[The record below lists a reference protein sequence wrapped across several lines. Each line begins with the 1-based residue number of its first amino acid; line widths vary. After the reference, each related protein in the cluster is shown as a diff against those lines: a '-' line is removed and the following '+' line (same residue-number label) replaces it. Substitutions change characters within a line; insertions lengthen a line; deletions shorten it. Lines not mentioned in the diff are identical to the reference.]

1 MLVNEIRIEKALN
14 GLVVYRYLRGNV
26 TDCRNNG
33 QLGAKVAKQP
43 VFAKKS
49 LTRGKLMGNIR
60 PRCQAALSV
69 TATSQNRRVAQFGS
83 ALGLGPRGR
92 WFESSLADHFDFRVA
107 GMFDCARSSA
117 G

>member
-1 MLVNEIRIEKALN
+1 MLVNEIGIEKALN
-14 GLVVYRYLRGNV
+14 GCIVYRYFRFIV

-33 QLGAKVAKQP
+33 QLGVKVAKQP
-43 VFAKKS
+43 PFAKKS
-49 LTRGKLMGNIR
+49 LTDGKLMGNIR
-60 PRCQAALSV
+60 PRCQAALLV
-69 TATSQNRRVAQFGS
+69 TTRCQKRRVAQFGS

-92 WFESSLADHFDFRVA
+92 WFESSLADHFDIRVA